1 MGTTP
6 FHHCLLPQEQ
16 IKISFLQRNVTG
28 TRLVFKYRGSTLI
41 DFRKESPL
49 KLWDYA
55 PKRLSSHFM
64 FTFMIMGGLAPSPP
78 RCRMRLLF
86 FLIATYES
94 SKSHVT
100 CQPGPH
106 LSSSAT

>member
-1 MGTTP
+1 MGDKIKNLAHVTTK
-6 FHHCLLPQEQ
+6 CYRDEMY
-16 IKISFLQRNVTG
+16 S
-28 TRLVFKYRGSTLI
+28 RGSTLI

-64 FTFMIMGGLAPSPP
+64 FTFMIMDGLAPSPP